1 MSILYFICI
10 ITQNW
15 NMSQGARKILANN
28 IERLRKSKN
37 MTKEA
42 LSLVLGFEN
51 SYISKV
57 ERLKMNIT
65 IDKLSLI
72 ADYLGVE
79 IKDLFIK

>member
-1 MSILYFICI
+1 MR
-10 ITQNW
+10 
-15 NMSQGARKILANN
+15 QGARKILANN

>member
-1 MSILYFICI
+1 
-10 ITQNW
+10 
-15 NMSQGARKILANN
+15 MSQGARKILANN
-28 IERLRKSKN
+28 IERRRKSKN

>member
-1 MSILYFICI
+1 
-10 ITQNW
+10 
-15 NMSQGARKILANN
+15 MSQGARKILANN

-72 ADYLGVE
+72 ADYLGLE
-79 IKDLFIK
+79 FKDLFIK

>member
-1 MSILYFICI
+1 
-10 ITQNW
+10 
-15 NMSQGARKILANN
+15 MSQGARKILANN